1 MNYLPLPVDAARQVI
16 DAQTI
21 LAELMRVKAL
31 ARQHVRFLADIKRW
45 LAERP
50 NRGPAKRRHD
60 ALKAQTVQGLLG
72 EGLLLAA
79 V

>member
-1 MNYLPLPVDAARQVI
+1 MSYLPLPGDAARQVI

-50 NRGPAKRRHD
+50 NRGASQ
-60 ALKAQTVQGLLG
+60 AQARCV
-72 EGLLLAA
+72 EGADGAGA
-79 V
+79 VG